1 MTAAGKL
8 RRRVTIQEPEVTIGA
23 TGGEVTTWADLAT
36 VWANIKPLSGQELLA
51 ARQSVATALVSTQ
64 IEIRYRSDVNSKMR
78 VAHGSQQTY
87 EIVAVLP
94 DERQTFTKL
103 LCRGLV

>member
-8 RRRVTIQEPEVTIGA
+8 RRRVTIQEPEVTRGD
-23 TGGEVTTWADLAT
+23 TGGEVVTWADLAT
-36 VWANIKPLSGQELLA
+36 VWANIKPLTGQELLA
-51 ARQSVATALVSTQ
+51 ARQSVATALVTTQ
-64 IEIRYRSDVNSKMR
+64 IEIRYRSDLDSKMR
-78 VAHGSQQTY
+78 VVHGSQVY

-94 DERQTFTKL
+94 DERQTMTKL